1 MDCGFTP
8 EQEAFRLEVREFI
21 RGKLPEDWEESHW
34 KYGFDFYSELDELG
48 PTARM
53 MSKELG
59 AKGWLSIPWPKQYGG
74 QEGSYID
81 QLILAEE
88 LAAQHCPGL
97 EIFGAVIA
105 PVLLE
110 YGTEEQKKKFLSGI
124 RAGTEFW
131 CESLSEP
138 DAGSDLA
145 SLKTLALPQGD
156 QYVING
162 QKVWTSGA
170 HGADRIFLLARTD
183 PTSVKHRGLGAFLV
197 DVKTPGITISPLI
210 NAVGEHEFNEIFF
223 DDVRVPQEDLL
234 GDGTNGWRVT
244 MRLLDYERTF
254 CVPFYAEAEHYLE
267 SLVEYARQSG
277 CLCPALRERTAHLLA
292 ECKAAR
298 LLTYRA
304 ASLADKGLPFS
315 IEAAMSKVFGSEL
328 NQRVATLGMEIVGPH
343 SGLLEGSKWAALDGQ
358 PAWRYLRSLGNTLEM
373 GTSEVDRIVLA
384 QRGLELPRE

>member
-1 MDCGFTP
+1 MDFGFTP
-8 EQEAFRLEVREFI
+8 KQEAFRLEVRGFI
-21 RGKLPEDWEESHW
+21 RGKLPEDWEHSHW
-34 KYGFDFYSELDELG
+34 KYGFDFYSDLDELG
-48 PTARM
+48 PVARM

-59 AKGWLSIPWPKQYGG
+59 TKGWLSIPWPKQYGG
-74 QEGSYID
+74 QEGLYID

-110 YGTEEQKKKFLSGI
+110 YGTEEQKKKFLPGI
-124 RAGTEFW
+124 SAGTEFW

-156 QYVING
+156 HYVING

-170 HGADRIFLLARTD
+170 HGADRMFLLARTD
-183 PTSVKHRGLGAFLV
+183 PNSLKHRGLGAFLV
-197 DVKTPGITISPLI
+197 NVKTPGITVSPLI
-210 NAVGEHEFNEIFF
+210 NAVGEHEFNEVFF

-234 GDGTNGWRVT
+234 GDGSSGWRVT

-254 CVPFYAEAEHYLE
+254 CVPFYAEAKHYLD
-267 SLVEYARQSG
+267 SLIEYARQSG
-277 CLCPALRERTAHLLA
+277 CLPPALRERTAQLLA
-292 ECKAAR
+292 ECKAAQF
-298 LLTYRA
+298 LTYRA
-304 ASLADKGLPFS
+304 AYLADKGLPFS

-328 NQRVATLGMEIVGPH
+328 NQRVASLGMEIVGPH
-343 SGLLEGSKWAALDGQ
+343 SGLLEGSKWAAMDGQ
-358 PAWRYLRSLGNTLEM
+358 SAWRYLRSLGNTLEM
-373 GTSEVDRIVLA
+373 GTSEIDRIVLA
-384 QRGLELPRE
+384 QRGLGLPRE

>member
-1 MDCGFTP
+1 MDFGFTP
-8 EQEAFRLEVREFI
+8 KQEAFRLEVRGFI
-21 RGKLPEDWEESHW
+21 RGKLPEDWEHSHW
-34 KYGFDFYSELDELG
+34 KYGFDFYSDLDELG
-48 PTARM
+48 PVARM

-59 AKGWLSIPWPKQYGG
+59 TKGWLSIPWPKQYGG
-74 QEGSYID
+74 QEGLYIN

-110 YGTEEQKKKFLSGI
+110 YGTEEQKKKFLPGI
-124 RAGTEFW
+124 SAGTEFW

-156 QYVING
+156 HYIING

-170 HGADRIFLLARTD
+170 HGADRMFLLARTD
-183 PTSVKHRGLGAFLV
+183 PNSLKHRGLGAFLV
-197 DVKTPGITISPLI
+197 DVKTPGITVSPLI

-234 GDGTNGWRVT
+234 GDGSSGWRVT

-254 CVPFYAEAEHYLE
+254 CVPFYAEAQHYLE
-267 SLVEYARQSG
+267 NLIEYARQAG
-277 CLCPALRERTAHLLA
+277 CLNPALRERTALLLA
-292 ECKAAR
+292 ECKAAQ

-304 ASLADKGLPFS
+304 ASLADMGLPFS

-328 NQRVATLGMEIVGPH
+328 NQRVASLGMEIVGPH
-343 SGLLEGSKWAALDGQ
+343 SGLLEGSKWAAMDGQ
-358 PAWRYLRSLGNTLEM
+358 AAWRYLRSLGNTLEM

-384 QRGLELPRE
+384 QRGLGLPRE